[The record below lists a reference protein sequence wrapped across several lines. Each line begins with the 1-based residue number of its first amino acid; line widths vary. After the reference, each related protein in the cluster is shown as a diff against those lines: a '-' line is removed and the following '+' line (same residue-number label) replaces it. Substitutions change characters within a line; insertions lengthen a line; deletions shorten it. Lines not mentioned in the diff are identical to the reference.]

1 MMDMITQT
9 LMIFVPF
16 LVLMFMGMPV
26 AFIFIMIMMGLSNI
40 IAGPAGTNMT
50 LMGMFTNIATF
61 SFAPIPLFV
70 MMGSALSQCG
80 LARRSLDA
88 VGKLVGKVP
97 ARLSIL
103 ATIGGAFF
111 GMLSGSTMVST
122 AVLGNMLGPE
132 MRMRNYSKSM
142 TYGSILASGS
152 LDMIIPPSALAVI
165 YATTAQISVGRILI
179 AGFIPGFLM
188 AAAFCIYILL
198 RVKFKPSEAP
208 DYDPTP
214 VPRRE
219 KIISFFRDLF
229 PAAIIIFLVTG
240 VFILGIATPTEAA
253 ALGALGT
260 MVIGFFYKTMTWKV
274 LIKILKDTVISSTM
288 ILLIIGGSCVFSQL
302 LSYTGF
308 TQFAIGGLS
317 TLSSSPY
324 VMLCVMIGIVLVMG
338 CFMESV
344 PIIMLTTPIFV
355 PVANALGFDPIWFGI
370 IMLICIQMGLTT
382 PPFGMLLFVM
392 KNVAGRDATMKDIS
406 LAGLPFLLCDAVI
419 VLLIIFLPSIITYIP
434 SLLIK

>member
-1 MMDMITQT
+1 MTMTMAI
-9 LMIFVPF
+9 LIIFVSF
-16 LVLMFMGMPV
+16 LILMFMGMPI

-50 LMGMFTNIATF
+50 VMGMFTNLATF

-70 MMGSALSQCG
+70 MMGAALSQCG
-80 LARRSLDA
+80 IARRSLDA
-88 VGKLVGKVP
+88 VGKLMGKMP

-103 ATIGGAFF
+103 ATVGGALF
-111 GMLSGSTMVST
+111 GMLSGSTAVST
-122 AVLGNMLGPE
+122 VIIGNMLAPE
-132 MRMRNYSKSM
+132 MRARNYSKKL

-152 LDMIIPPSALAVI
+152 LDMILPPSALMVI
-165 YATTAQISVGRILI
+165 YATAAQISVGRILL

-188 AAAFCIYILL
+188 AGAFCAYILL
-198 RVKFKPSEAP
+198 RVKLKPHEAP
-208 DYDPTP
+208 PYDPTP

-219 KIISFFRDLF
+219 KIISFFRDLT

-260 MVIGFFYKTMTWKV
+260 MIIGFFYKSMNWKI
-274 LIKILKDTVISSTM
+274 LIKILKDTVITSTM
-288 ILLIIGGSCVFSQL
+288 ILLIIGGACVFSQL

-308 TQFAIGGLS
+308 TQYAIGGLS
-317 TLSSSPY
+317 SLNVSPY
-324 VMLCVMIGIVLVMG
+324 GMLAIMIGVVLIMG

-344 PIIMLTTPIFV
+344 PIIMMTVPIFV
-355 PVANALGFDPIWFGI
+355 PVAAAMGFDQIWFGI
-370 IMLICIQMGLTT
+370 LMLIAIQMGLTT
-382 PPFGMLLFVM
+382 PPFGLLLFVM
-392 KNVAGRDATMKDIS
+392 KGVAGRDATMKDIS
-406 LAGLPFLLCDAVI
+406 LAGLPFLICDIII
-419 VLLIIFLPSIITYIP
+419 VLILILFPAIVTYIP